1 MHPLKNITRR
11 AALVLGLALA
21 AGAAQAA
28 EYKLLNA
35 SYDVARD
42 VYKDLNPLF
51 AAEWQKAHPG
61 DTVKVDQSHGG
72 SSKQARSVIDG
83 LAADFVSMNSSLD
96 VDAVA
101 KAGLLPADWSKQ
113 LPYASS
119 PSWSTILFLVRKGN
133 PKKIK
138 DWNDLVR
145 PDVSVVIPN
154 PKTSGN
160 ARYSYLAAWEY
171 ARRLPGGND
180 TSARAFVSK
189 FVHNVPVFDS
199 GGRGATTTF
208 AQRGIGDVL
217 LTFENEVILTA
228 AEFKDQG
235 LEIVVPSLSVRADNP
250 VAVVSKVAAKRK
262 NSAVALDYAKFHF
275 TAAAQEVFAKYGIRP
290 SDPAVLA
297 RHSAKF
303 PKLDLFTVDEAF
315 GGWEQAQKTHFN
327 DGGIFDQI
335 ITKKQ

>member
-1 MHPLKNITRR
+1 MRQLKHI
-11 AALVLGLALA
+11 AVGLGLALGA
-21 AGAAQAA
+21 AFAGGAQAA
-28 EYKLLNA
+28 DYTLLNA

-42 VYKDLNPLF
+42 VYKDLNPVF
-51 AAEWQKAHPG
+51 AADWQKAHPG
-61 DTVKVDQSHGG
+61 NTVKVDQSHGG
-72 SSKQARSVIDG
+72 SSKQARAVIDG

-96 VDAVA
+96 VDAIA
-101 KAGLLPADWSKQ
+101 RAGLLPADWAKQ

-133 PKKIK
+133 PKRIR

-145 PDVSVVIPN
+145 PDVSIVIPN

-180 TSARAFVSK
+180 TTAREFVAK

-199 GGRGATTTF
+199 GGRAATTTF

-217 LTFENEVILTA
+217 LTFENEVRLTA
-228 AEFKDQG
+228 AEFREQG
-235 LEIVVPSLSVRADNP
+235 LEIVVPSFSVRADNP
-250 VAVVSKVAAKRK
+250 VAVVGKVAAKRK
-262 NSAVALDYAKFHF
+262 TSAVALDYAKFHF
-275 TAAAQEVFAKYGIRP
+275 TPAAQEIFVRYGIRP

-297 RHSAKF
+297 RHAAEF
-303 PKLDLFTVDEAF
+303 PKLTLFTVDEAF
-315 GGWEQAQKTHFN
+315 GGWEKAQKTHFA